1 MRIFPSRHLLL
12 HKNGRDSHL
21 AARCQTRFDLEPHP
35 ISHEMRQICCRT
47 RYFLSAQMQR
57 KRMTASGPRDVT
69 AAHVTGGA
77 RGRNTLAATGCS
89 RPRKRCTLPS
99 PAGSSAAFAAN
110 ARCPCLR
117 WRRLENS
124 IFGPIH
130 LQRFAAAVK
139 DMLIFFGGRA
149 RLTITFIHTKSGAVL
164 HPMYVRACAWTCF
177 HWNAARRRLLF
188 GGARGGK
195 FIRTICHF
203 DWHQAPRARHIRR
216 ILIFAAAAD
225 ENIAEMQTRRRAVKV
240 APEWWI

>member
-1 MRIFPSRHLLL
+1 MPIETRIFPSRHLLL
-12 HKNGRDSHL
+12 CKNSRDTHL
-21 AARCQTRFDLEPHP
+21 AARCQTRFKVASDLEPHP

-47 RYFLSAQMQR
+47 RYFLSAQMQK

-89 RPRKRCTLPS
+89 RPRKRCTPPS
-99 PAGSSAAFAAN
+99 PAGSSAALAAN

-139 DMLIFFGGRA
+139 DLLFLWARASHNHVHSHHVGGGFTPYVCACVCINLLSLKRGQA
-149 RLTITFIHTKSGAVL
+149 PSAV
-164 HPMYVRACAWTCF
+164 
-177 HWNAARRRLLF
+177 RRRE
-188 GGARGGK
+188 GRK
-195 FIRTICHF
+195 I
-203 DWHQAPRARHIRR
+203 HQGY
-216 ILIFAAAAD
+216 LSL
-225 ENIAEMQTRRRAVKV
+225 
-240 APEWWI
+240 